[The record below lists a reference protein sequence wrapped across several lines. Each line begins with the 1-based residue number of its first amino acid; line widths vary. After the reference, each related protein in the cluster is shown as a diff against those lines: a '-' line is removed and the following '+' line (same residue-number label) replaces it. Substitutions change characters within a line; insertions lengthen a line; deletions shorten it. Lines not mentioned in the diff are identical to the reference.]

1 MTSKYVVVHA
11 GDLHREEHM
20 NVGVLAW
27 EVSEDLSQSA
37 VHVRLLQNW
46 SRLVAAFPSIANIRE
61 DIEKRLQAIKTYG
74 DLIAVID
81 RMGPYTPFEFTE
93 ERPSTL
99 TADVLLVEI
108 APHFLVES

>member
-27 EVSEDLSQSA
+27 EVAEDLPKSV
-37 VHVRLLQNW
+37 VHLRLLQNW
-46 SRLVAAFPSIANIRE
+46 TRLVAAFPSIANIRD

-74 DLIAVID
+74 DYVAVID

-93 ERPSTL
+93 ERPSL
-99 TADVLLVEI
+99 LAPDVLIVEV